1 MLTCNLQ
8 IMATGLLKY
17 AKSISKPFTYK
28 IYMAAYLKH
37 RIGQLTITV
46 KSRSRK
52 TIEPKPIH
60 QLKWRYKI
68 GLILLYMV
76 GLGFFFSHFL
86 FLRAGWGFL
95 LKNKSEFQF
104 FNFKVMGKGSAEF
117 SCYKKKGQIFDAR
130 YIWSSS
136 GN

>member
-8 IMATGLLKY
+8 ITATGLSKY
-17 AKSISKPFTYK
+17 AKPTSKLFMYK
-28 IYMAAYLKH
+28 NYMAAYLKH
-37 RIGQLTITV
+37 RIGQLTRTV
-46 KSRSRK
+46 KSHDRK

-60 QLKWRYKI
+60 RLKWRYKI

-95 LKNKSEFQF
+95 LKK
-104 FNFKVMGKGSAEF
+104 
-117 SCYKKKGQIFDAR
+117 
-130 YIWSSS
+130 
-136 GN
+136 